1 MSPDYHRP
9 DDLWTQNTEVFEVIS
24 DDYEPVQPAPSS
36 GFGSSRA
43 SRYTIIGL
51 IAALACGVLVLGA
64 VLLHQQF
71 APNNSGAS
79 AAPARATT
87 VPVAPTTVARTT
99 TVAPT
104 TTDDPT
110 TTSPATTTTT
120 PTTTSVADVAVH
132 QQCTTPGQTITK
144 DTGVIL
150 TCDTAGDGG
159 YVWLQEST
167 AVVGSL
173 CNTNEAGTFRA
184 ASDGSTLLCAPGGD
198 GRLYQWRRPGALPAV
213 SPAPGAKCNSQ
224 RDHYARSASGSAIWC
239 QPDGHNSTGTAGTWQ
254 PVS

>member
-1 MSPDYHRP
+1 MSPDYRRP
-9 DDLWTQNTEVFEVIS
+9 DDLWSQDTEVFEVIP
-24 DDYEPVQPAPSS
+24 DDYEPGQAAQRAGS
-36 GFGSSRA
+36 GASRT

-51 IAALACGVLVLGA
+51 IAALTCGVLVVGA
-64 VLLHQQF
+64 VLLHGKF

-79 AAPARATT
+79 AAPVRVTT
-87 VPVAPTTVARTT
+87 VPAAPTTVARTT
-99 TVAPT
+99 TAART
-104 TTDDPT
+104 TTDDPA
-110 TTSPATTTTT
+110 TTSPSTTTT
-120 PTTTSVADVAVH
+120 PTTTSVADAAVH

-144 DTGVIL
+144 DSGVIL

-167 AVVGSL
+167 PVVGSL

-213 SPAPGAKCNSQ
+213 SPAPGARCSAQ
-224 RDHYARSASGSAIWC
+224 RDHYARSASGTGMWC
-239 QPDGHNSTGTAGTWQ
+239 QPDGHNSASATGTWQ